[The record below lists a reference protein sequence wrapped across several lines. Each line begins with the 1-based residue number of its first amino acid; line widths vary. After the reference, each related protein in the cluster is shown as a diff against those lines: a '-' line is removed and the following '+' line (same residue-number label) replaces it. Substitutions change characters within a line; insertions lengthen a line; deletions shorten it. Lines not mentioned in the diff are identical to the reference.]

1 MKNFPKKNRIL
12 KSSEYKI
19 TLAQGEKA
27 ICRDLVCWATP
38 NTQGLSRMG
47 LIVSKKVGNA
57 VIRNRVK
64 RVLREIF
71 RQWGKTLGHMD
82 IVVIARWNSGEVDFR
97 EFKQEFIQ
105 TIQRLKKRLCS
116 PSLSKPKDR

>member
-12 KSSEYKI
+12 KSSEYKA

-27 ICRDLVCWATP
+27 ICRNLVCWATP
-38 NTQGLSRMG
+38 NLQGRSRMG

-57 VIRNRVK
+57 VTRNRVK
-64 RVLREIF
+64 RLLREIF

-82 IVVIARWNSGEVDFR
+82 IVVLARWNSAEVAFPDFKR
-97 EFKQEFIQ
+97 EFVK
-105 TIQRLKKRLCS
+105 TIQRLQGKLCN
-116 PSLSKPKDR
+116 PSLPKYKDR